1 MGKLNI
7 SIDTKYGSITV
18 SGDTP
23 QEILDSLDM
32 LTEGFLDQVKDRLN
46 LLELKETEDKL
57 HDIVHIT
64 PNGPVIVTREEL
76 NHYESIGL
84 ILYSMKNQEATSKK
98 LRARLEA
105 SGKEIIVAARLN
117 EMRKRGHV
125 FKPSSKGSEYRL
137 TSKGMAWVD
146 EEVIERIKKNSSA

>member
-1 MGKLNI
+1 MSRLNI
-7 SIDTKYGSITV
+7 SIDTKYGKITV
-18 SGDTP
+18 SGDSTE
-23 QEILDSLDM
+23 EILESLDM
-32 LTEGFLDQVKDRLN
+32 LTEEFLDQVNERLS

-57 HDIVHIT
+57 NNIVHIT
-64 PNGPVIVTREEL
+64 PNGPVIVSRAEL

-84 ILYSMKNQEATSKK
+84 ILYAMKNQEATSKK
-98 LRARLEA
+98 LRERLEA
-105 SGKEIIVAARLN
+105 SGKDIIVAARLN

-146 EEVIERIKKNSSA
+146 EEVIGKIKKASA

>member
-1 MGKLNI
+1 MGRLNI
-7 SIDTKYGSITV
+7 SIDTKYGKITV
-18 SGDTP
+18 SGDST
-23 QEILDSLDM
+23 QEIIESLDM
-32 LTEGFLDQVKDRLN
+32 LTEEFLDQVNERVS

-57 HDIVHIT
+57 NNIVHIT
-64 PNGPVIVTREEL
+64 PNGPVIVSRAEL

-98 LRARLEA
+98 LRERLEA

-137 TSKGMAWVD
+137 TSKGITWVD
-146 EEVIERIKKNSSA
+146 EQVIEKIKKASA